1 MLKKCVILGLVLL
14 LAGGL
19 SLAWVRQQAKAERLE
34 VPAGVPKQALQ
45 PADYFQKYGN
55 WHRLTAEEQN
65 QLVLELDKE
74 RQNKTPEEL
83 AAEQRAHLHSDL
95 PKLAAGEMNP
105 GDIADYLYG
114 PNWEEQVTQY
124 RQRRE
129 KEQIAQTTSIVC
141 LSIGGTL
148 FGVCFIVWVLRSI
161 VRAFRAIARRRADRA
176 VAVAPA
182 SGELTDIPH
191 EGADEQGG
199 GEKDSDVPAESS
211 DDGDDGPEFALS
223 SNEYDSKPTDDNDG
237 ERFLVPRR
245 HRTLSPGRPTLCVA
259 PRCEEDGVAVLMS
272 DEPSGEQ
279 DWSPQMEWTTSND
292 EDSETAAVPQ
302 KQRFTPRPRVAVLGA
317 TEIVSAPPPAA
328 PAASPLTEQAE
339 ELQRQIAEFR
349 QMAQNVQQVSR
360 GQAEPLGETLKE
372 LAQQVSAIRE
382 YAACQQDRVE
392 KLQDG
397 YDWSIIRTFCL
408 KVIRCIDNLE
418 NRLAK
423 LDENDQSTLQLE
435 EVRDELLFA
444 LESSGVE
451 QFRPDIGSDYRGHE
465 KFAEAIKEKE
475 ITGDASQVGT
485 IAKVVRP
492 GYRYI
497 TDEDNYK
504 VVRTAQVKLF
514 G

>member
-1 MLKKCVILGLVLL
+1 MLKKCAILGLVLL

-19 SLAWVRQQAKAERLE
+19 PLAWQRKQAEAERLAT
-34 VPAGVPKQALQ
+34 PSGAAKGTLQ
-45 PADYFQKYGN
+45 PADYLQKYGQ
-55 WHRLTAEEQN
+55 WYRLTPEEQN

-83 AAEQRAHLHSDL
+83 AAEQKAHLHNDL

-129 KEQIAQTTSIVC
+129 KEQITQTTSMVC
-141 LSIGGTL
+141 LSIGGAL
-148 FGVCFIVWVLRSI
+148 FGICLVIWVLWSI
-161 VRAFRAIARRRADRA
+161 VRVIKAIARRRSERA
-176 VAVAPA
+176 VVTETAP
-182 SGELTDIPH
+182 GELTDIPH
-191 EGADEQGG
+191 GIVDEQTN
-199 GEKDSDVPAESS
+199 EEDSEAAVEA
-211 DDGDDGPEFALS
+211 DDIPEDSPEPALS
-223 SNEYDSKPTDDNDG
+223 CNGYESDPADNNDPR

-245 HRTLSPGRPTLCVA
+245 HRDLPPGRPTLTAA
-259 PRCEEDGVAVLMS
+259 PRPQEDGVAVLMT

-279 DWSPQMEWTTSND
+279 DWSAQMEWTTSND
-292 EDSETAAVPQ
+292 EESATEAAPP
-302 KQRFTPRPRVAVLGA
+302 KQRFTPRPRVAVLGE
-317 TEIVSAPPPAA
+317 TQIVAAPAPAA
-328 PAASPLTEQAE
+328 PVENPLTEQAE
-339 ELQRQIAEFR
+339 ELQRQITEFR
-349 QMAQNVQQVSR
+349 QMAQNAQQASR
-360 GQAEPLGETLKE
+360 GQGEPLGDTLKE

-397 YDWSIIRTFCL
+397 YDWSIVRTFCL

-423 LDENDQSTLQLE
+423 LDEDDEGTLQLE

-451 QFRPDIGSDYRGHE
+451 QFRPDVGSEYRGHE

-497 TDEDNYK
+497 TDEDSYK